1 MEKEEML
8 EEEDLQKSGKTVTT
22 SEKELKKLITDAVAK
37 GVKKGGRG
45 HFRLSAIL
53 SIILIVCLA
62 WFGYQQYISIHKN
75 LGSVGQVEDHDL
87 TLENKG
93 IFGYTAA
100 DFGKVVIEKSSREAK
115 LIVDKKEVSVPTV
128 ITKAGLLN
136 LGVFSKSQN
145 ETIYGVGEY
154 TIDLSQLQQDDIQL
168 NEDNFTVTVT
178 VPYPELNTDT
188 VAMDPSKTVI
198 GDTDKGWLSF
208 GDIKLTAEEQQAFEV
223 EARQKLQ
230 ERLSQQDCYEEAV
243 KFAKLSIHDL
253 LEPVIES
260 VSPAYKVEIVVS
272 QPKAQ

>member
-1 MEKEEML
+1 MESKKTYEEEKENGTNVTI
-8 EEEDLQKSGKTVTT
+8 EEKKLQQ
-22 SEKELKKLITDAVAK
+22 LITDAVAK
-37 GVKKGGRG
+37 GVKNGGHG
-45 HFRLSAIL
+45 HFRLSTIL
-53 SIILIVCLA
+53 SVILIVCIA
-62 WFGYQQYISIHKN
+62 CFGYQQYVSFHKN
-75 LGSVGQVEDHDL
+75 LSSVGQLEDHDL

-100 DFGKVVIEKSSREAK
+100 DFGKVIIENSAREAK

-128 ITKAGLLN
+128 ITQAGLFN

-154 TIDLSQLQQDDIQL
+154 TVDLSQISQDDIQL
-168 NEDNFTVTVT
+168 NENNFTVTLT

-208 GDIKLTAEEQQAFEV
+208 GDITLTAEEQQSFET
-223 EARQKLQ
+223 EARQKLT
-230 ERLSQQDCYEEAV
+230 ERLSQSDCYEEAV
-243 KFAKLSIHDL
+243 KFAKLSIREIY
-253 LEPVIES
+253 EPIVES

-272 QPKAQ
+272 QPISK